1 MRDRWSIGVKSILSD
16 LRNGN
21 FESIDDI
28 DKKIDESISELE
40 EARNIIKE
48 IFLKRAGCEHEY
60 EPSTFTI
67 ERRIAG
73 FIRVNKRICNCG
85 HTEVFQENKSGS
97 DRPEWAKDAQ
107 PMYFNNSI

>member
-28 DKKIDESISELE
+28 DKKINESINELE
-40 EARNIIKE
+40 EARSLIKE

-60 EPSTFTI
+60 EQSTFTS
-67 ERRIAG
+67 ERKIIG
-73 FIRVNKRICNCG
+73 FVRVNKRVCGCG
-85 HTEVFQENKSGS
+85 HTEVFQEDKSGS
-97 DRPEWAKDAQ
+97 DRPTWANEAQ
-107 PMYFNNSI
+107 PMYYNNDF